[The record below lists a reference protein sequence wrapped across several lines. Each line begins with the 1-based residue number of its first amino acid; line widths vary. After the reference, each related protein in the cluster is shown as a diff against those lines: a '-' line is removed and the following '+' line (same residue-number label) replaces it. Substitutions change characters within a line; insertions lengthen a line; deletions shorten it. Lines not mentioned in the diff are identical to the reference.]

1 MLLSF
6 RGAGSSRTPPPHRG
20 AVSDPRP
27 LPIGPLLRRRLPR
40 LAAAVLLLLGA
51 VAAAQSPRWNRGSWQ
66 PRAIHEGMPAER
78 GGFIFCRLL
87 YTSVRR
93 EAGGQGWSTDY
104 PVSDGNFMTRLSQ
117 FTTTS
122 ISRWPDGEPGFVVV
136 RATDP
141 NLFQCPFLFAS
152 DAGTIGLDD
161 AEAAKLR
168 EYLLK
173 GGFLWADDFWG
184 DRAWQEWEAQI
195 HRVLPE
201 YTIEDV
207 PPGHRLL
214 STFYAVDEI
223 PQIPSIQFWRGSGGA
238 TSERGHESAEPHLR
252 AITDD
257 SGRILVLMSH
267 NTDIADGWEREGEDV
282 RFLDAFSPDAYALGI
297 NIALYV
303 MSR

>member
-1 MLLSF
+1 MSRLLHPRQRLVRLSAALLVF
-6 RGAGSSRTPPPHRG
+6 AG
-20 AVSDPRP
+20 V
-27 LPIGPLLRRRLPR
+27 
-40 LAAAVLLLLGA
+40 AA
-51 VAAAQSPRWNRGSWQ
+51 AAAQSPRWNRGGWQ
-66 PRAIHEGMPAER
+66 PRAIHEGLPAER
-78 GGFIFCRLL
+78 EGFMFCRLL

-104 PVSDGNFMTRLSQ
+104 PDGDGNFMTRLSQ

-122 ISRWPDGEPGFVVV
+122 ISRWTDGEPGYVVV

-152 DAGTIGLDD
+152 DAGTIGLDED
-161 AEAAKLR
+161 EEAALR

-173 GGFLWADDFWG
+173 GGFFWADDFWG
-184 DRAWQEWEAQI
+184 DRAWEEWEAQI
-195 HRVLPE
+195 KRVLPG
-201 YTIEDV
+201 YRIEEIT
-207 PPGHRLL
+207 PGHRLL
-214 STFYAVDEI
+214 STLYQVDRI

-238 TSERGHESAEPHLR
+238 TTERGAESAEPHLR

-267 NTDIADGWEREGEDV
+267 NTDIADGWEREGEDY
-282 RFLDAFSPDAYALGI
+282 RFLDSFSPDAYALGI
-297 NIALYV
+297 NIAIWA